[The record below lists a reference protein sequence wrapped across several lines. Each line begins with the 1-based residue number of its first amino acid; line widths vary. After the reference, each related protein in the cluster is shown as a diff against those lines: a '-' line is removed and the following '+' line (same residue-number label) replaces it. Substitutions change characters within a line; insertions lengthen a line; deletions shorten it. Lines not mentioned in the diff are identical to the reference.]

1 MKIIRPI
8 RSLAR
13 RVISIFRD
21 KVSVE
26 VVNVG
31 FNEILK
37 DQVILLTGSTGG
49 LGQEFAHAFLK
60 AGAKLIMC
68 ARNANKLADLKERLI
83 IADPSFEERI
93 YSIVFDINEVD
104 QYERVFSEAITY
116 YGHIDSLINN
126 AGVIGASI
134 PLAKPDDYDNIMSTN
149 LRSAFFLSQ
158 IAIKYFRDNN
168 IMGHILNIASSSS
181 IRPAFSAYSLSKWG
195 IRGLTL
201 GLAKLGA
208 PYGITVNAIAP
219 GPTATPMLGKKDS
232 EDLSLPFSPIG
243 RYIHPIEIANMAVV
257 LLSSCGRSVI
267 GDVIYMTGG
276 AGTITFDDD
285 EAVF

>member
-8 RSLAR
+8 RSIAR
-13 RVISIFRD
+13 RLISIFRD
-21 KVSVE
+21 NVSVN
-26 VVNVG
+26 VVNIG

-49 LGQEFAHAFLK
+49 LGQEFAQAFLK
-60 AGAKLIMC
+60 AGAKLILC
-68 ARNANKLADLKERLI
+68 ARNTNKLTDLKERLI
-83 IADPSFEERI
+83 NADSSYEERI
-93 YSIVFDINEVD
+93 HTLIFNVNDIN
-104 QYERVFSEAITY
+104 QYERVFSEAIAF

-134 PLAKPDDYDNIMSTN
+134 PQAKPDDYDNIMSTN

-232 EDLSLPFSPIG
+232 QDLSLPFSPIG
-243 RYIHPIEIANMAVV
+243 RYIHPVEIANMAVV
-257 LLSSCGRSVI
+257 LISSCGRSII

-285 EAVF
+285 EIVF